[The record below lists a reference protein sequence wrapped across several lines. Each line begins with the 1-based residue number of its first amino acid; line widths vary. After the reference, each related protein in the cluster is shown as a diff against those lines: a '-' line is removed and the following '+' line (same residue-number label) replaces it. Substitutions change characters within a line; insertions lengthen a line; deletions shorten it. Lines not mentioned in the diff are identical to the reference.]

1 MKVKSTL
8 IIACLALAAL
18 MIVGTPRAE
27 AQCCGLDLLA
37 APFVAA
43 GYIVEGAAIVSYD
56 VVTAPFYAFSCGT
69 CGISLCNPC
78 NSPKVGLATGNNGQ
92 Y

>member
-1 MKVKSTL
+1 MKAKSTL

-18 MIVGTPRAE
+18 MIVGTTRAE

-43 GYIVEGAAIVSYD
+43 GAIVEGAAVISYD
-56 VVTAPFYAFSCGT
+56 IVTAPFYAFSCGT
-69 CGISLCNPC
+69 CGINFCNSC
-78 NSPKVGLATGNNGQ
+78 KSPKVGLAPGNYGQ